1 MNIVCYQA
9 DQTGCGEYRIA
20 QPARAM
26 YDAGLAQVKISTSY
40 QERIPWGDV
49 DLVIMQRQTSEMA
62 LDALRNF
69 KRMGIPVIYEVDDY
83 VFNLHP
89 KNPSFNYYADPNRRH
104 NIEQILREVD
114 AITVSC
120 EYLKK
125 RFLVYNERV
134 YVIPNYIDSRF
145 WRVRQKRTENEEINI
160 GWSGGASHYDDLKL
174 IEGVMEIITAEFPQ
188 VKFILVGWDPGFFRV
203 PPNRREFY
211 GFTTDFV
218 EYAANLSHIDIGLAP
233 LEDNLFNKCKS
244 DIKLLEYGVLNIP
257 VIASYVGPYKEAI
270 DGGFVLKTMNP
281 KDWIKQIRKLV
292 SDEANRRKWSKKS
305 KELALSRLLP
315 NHIGERVRIYEEVIA
330 SKKNV
335 AETFG
340 TSKT

>member
-1 MNIVCYQA
+1 
-9 DQTGCGEYRIA
+9 
-20 QPARAM
+20 M
-26 YDAGLAQVKISTSY
+26 YDAGLAQVHIATSY
-40 QERIPWGDV
+40 QEHIAWETV

-62 LDALRNF
+62 LNVLRNL
-69 KRMGIPVIYEVDDY
+69 KGMGIPVIYEVDDY

-89 KNPSFNYYADPNRRH
+89 KNPSYNYYAQPDRRH
-104 NIEQILREVD
+104 NIEQMLREVD
-114 AITVSC
+114 AITVTC

-125 RFLVYNERV
+125 RFLVYNQRV
-134 YVIPNYIDSRF
+134 YVIPNYIDPRY
-145 WRVRQKRTENEEINI
+145 WRVRQKGTENEKIAV
-160 GWSGGASHYDDLKL
+160 GWSGGASHYDDLRL
-174 IEGVMEIITAEFPQ
+174 IDGVMETITAEFPQ

-211 GFTTDFV
+211 GFTKDFV

-257 VIASYVGPYKEAI
+257 VIASYVGPYQKAI
-270 DGGFVLKTMNP
+270 DDGFVLKAMNP

-292 SDEANRRKWSKKS
+292 SDEAYRKKWSKKS
-305 KELALSRLLP
+305 RELALSRLLP
-315 NHIGERVRIYEEVIA
+315 DHIEERIRIYEEVIA

-335 AETFG
+335 AETFR
-340 TSKT
+340 SP